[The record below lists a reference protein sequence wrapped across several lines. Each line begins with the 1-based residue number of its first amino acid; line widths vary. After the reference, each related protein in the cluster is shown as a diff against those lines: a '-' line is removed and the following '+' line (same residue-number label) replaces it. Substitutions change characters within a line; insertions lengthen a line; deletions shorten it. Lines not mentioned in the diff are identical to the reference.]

1 VARSVHDAP
10 DMNVMMAAMNIR
22 TFVEPQNP
30 NRVAVMIARR

>member
-1 VARSVHDAP
+1 
-10 DMNVMMAAMNIR
+10 MNVMMAAMNIR